1 VHHRKQVQKFRVNK
15 LHLYHLQQTTPNQNG
30 KLTNRERIGFFF
42 GSAKS
47 REAVAGGR
55 EQLLASMALRSA
67 IMSFLGPMAGAV
79 ADGGGSSSPRTGGG
93 ACSSP

>member
-1 VHHRKQVQKFRVNK
+1 
-15 LHLYHLQQTTPNQNG
+15 
-30 KLTNRERIGFFF
+30 
-42 GSAKS
+42 
-47 REAVAGGR
+47 VAGGR

-79 ADGGGSSSPRTGGG
+79 ADDGGSSSPKTGGG